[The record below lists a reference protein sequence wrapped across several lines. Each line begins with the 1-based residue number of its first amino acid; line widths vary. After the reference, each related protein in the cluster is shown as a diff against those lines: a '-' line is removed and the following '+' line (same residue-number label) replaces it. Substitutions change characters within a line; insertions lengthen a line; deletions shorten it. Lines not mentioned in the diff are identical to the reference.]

1 MLGAQ
6 ILQIYKDVSCNCTFN
21 AQGPKLAHIL
31 VEVRVRFGCLL
42 DCVFEVRV
50 RFGCLLDC
58 VFEVGVRC
66 GSLPDC
72 VFEVGV
78 RCGSL
83 LDCVFEVGV
92 RFSSSVVFL
101 SKRLFRFVL

>member
-1 MLGAQ
+1 MYHVVAL
-6 ILQIYKDVSCNCTFN
+6 LTRN
-21 AQGPKLAHIL
+21 PKLAHIL
-31 VEVRVRFGCLL
+31 DEVRVRFGCLL
-42 DCVFEVRV
+42 
-50 RFGCLLDC
+50 
-58 VFEVGVRC
+58 
-66 GSLPDC
+66 DC